1 VKTERG
7 LVDEDTQEF
16 NPFPE
21 GDEDDRGE
29 DSGREEGGEGG
40 TAGEELRQKV

>member
-1 VKTERG
+1 MRTERG

-21 GDEDDRGE
+21 GDEDDRE
-29 DSGREEGGEGG
+29 DGSREEGGEGP
-40 TAGEELRQKV
+40 AGEELRKEV